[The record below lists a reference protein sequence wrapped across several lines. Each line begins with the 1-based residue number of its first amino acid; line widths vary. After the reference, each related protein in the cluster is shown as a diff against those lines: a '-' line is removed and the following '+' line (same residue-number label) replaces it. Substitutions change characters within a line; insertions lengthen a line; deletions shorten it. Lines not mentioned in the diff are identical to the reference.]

1 MRNEICGNIII
12 DPSVE
17 LVPSIHIPPMT
28 NAVLAHKE
36 PTCEQIEACTQYL
49 RKRFG
54 VHYLVP
60 KARSA
65 LRVALEYYNLKQ
77 DDVVT
82 ILTTSGNFYISS
94 CVTKVVESVCLW
106 NREITDKTKVLLVVH
121 EFGYPYANLKNL
133 KKYNLPIIE
142 DCAYAFFTKDN
153 QMESVGD
160 FVVYSLPKAFPMQ
173 MGGILKSNIGEIDYV
188 EDEPVRNYILNHLAT
203 LISKIDS
210 IKSTRLSKWHLIADG
225 LCELGGKPWNFVD
238 GVVPGVMLFYWNEDM
253 NYPRLKEFMQYHGVE
268 SSVFYGRN
276 AFFIPVHHLL
286 TDDEINYMLSL
297 LSYFKN
303 YENV

>member
-28 NAVLAHKE
+28 NAVLDYKE
-36 PTCEQIEACTQYL
+36 PTCDQIEACTQYL

-54 VHYLVP
+54 IHYLVS

-65 LRVALEYYNLKQ
+65 LRVALEYYNLRQ

-82 ILTTSGNFYISS
+82 ILTTSGNFYVSS
-94 CVTKVVESVCLW
+94 CVTKVIENICQW
-106 NREITDKTKVLLVVH
+106 NREVTDKTKVLLVIH
-121 EFGYPYANLKNL
+121 EFGYPYANLQNL
-133 KKYNLPIIE
+133 KKYHLPIIE
-142 DCAYAFFTKDN
+142 DCAYAFFSQNEEVGK
-153 QMESVGD
+153 VGD
-160 FVVYSLPKAFPMQ
+160 FAVYSLPKAFPVQ
-173 MGGILKSNIGEIDYV
+173 LGGVLCSNIGCIPYDEDARVKEYV
-188 EDEPVRNYILNHLAT
+188 LNRISPAILQVNDISAT
-203 LISKIDS
+203 R
-210 IKSTRLSKWHLIADG
+210 IKNWYKLSVG
-225 LCELGGKPWNFVD
+225 LQVLGAKPYPFKQ
-238 GVVPGVMLFYWNEDM
+238 GECPGVMLFEWGSEI
-253 NYPRLKEFMQYHGVE
+253 NYPKLKEFMQYHGVE

-276 AFFIPVHHLL
+276 AFFIPTHHLL

-297 LSYFKN
+297 LSYFKD